1 MPANRAALWPAF
13 LAALLVLGASLVPR
27 GLAAQRPARQWEPRG
42 FDFRADGVWRPRA
55 RRVANTRAGLI
66 ARRDFA
72 SLNSSIENARG
83 FMAQL
88 NAPGALG
95 APAVVSGVLNVPV
108 FLVRFKNTDTT
119 TLRAPALY
127 DSLLLGAVPPVG
139 RPYTVRTFYEEM
151 SHGLL

>member
-119 TLRAPALY
+119 TLRAPRSTTAC
-127 DSLLLGAVPPVG
+127 SWARC
-139 RPYTVRTFYEEM
+139 RPSAGPTPCARSTKRCRTAC
-151 SHGLL
+151 